1 MVFGGSNQVDE
12 LSDFSLMTRLVEE
25 FDDVDVIVLLSE
37 MILDEMVNRSLE
49 QERII
54 YRDKTDFGL
63 LVPAWLSSAS
73 DRRVHDIVGNEEE
86 RLQLFDSQ
94 KGQEAD

>member
-12 LSDFSLMTRLVEE
+12 LPDFSLMTRLVEE
-25 FDDVDVIVLLSE
+25 FDKVDIIVLFSE
-37 MILDEMVNRSLE
+37 MMLDEMVNRSLE

-54 YRDKTDFGL
+54 YRDETDFRL
-63 LVPAWLSSAS
+63 LVPAWLSSTG

-94 KGQEAD
+94 KG